1 MKLKINNTIIPK
13 KTKMKFPSKII
24 GKKQPIKNFNIKK
37 IQTANPK
44 KLKNS
49 AVKNKN
55 FKKFIKH
62 PIF

>member
-1 MKLKINNTIIPK
+1 
-13 KTKMKFPSKII
+13 MKFPSKII

>member
-1 MKLKINNTIIPK
+1 
-13 KTKMKFPSKII
+13 MKFPSKII

-55 FKKFIKH
+55 LLNIPYFRIVFLQSMLSKQ
-62 PIF
+62 